1 MFCLEITHAFFM
13 ISPQSAVTSAHN
25 KKKTQIIF
33 MCTLYSVK
41 PTVTFASSKMQIYW
55 HGIQKQCVFC
65 SDLNFCVF
73 FEKSTNFNHTH
84 FSLILT
90 PCLSLQTGQKFSL
103 VGEISFS
110 SAEVFSRP
118 LARGLK
124 STLPSSLVT
133 QHHNSTHYLEEL
145 KCEKTKTHAYTH

>member
-1 MFCLEITHAFFM
+1 M

-73 FEKSTNFNHTH
+73 FEKKHKLQSYTLFPYTDTMSVAADRAEILIGGGDLIFISRSFQQAIRQRLEKH
-84 FSLILT
+84 F
-90 PCLSLQTGQKFSL
+90 
-103 VGEISFS
+103 
-110 SAEVFSRP
+110 
-118 LARGLK
+118 
-124 STLPSSLVT
+124 
-133 QHHNSTHYLEEL
+133 
-145 KCEKTKTHAYTH
+145 TK